1 MQQGV
6 NLLEF
11 NCLVD
16 IGAGLKINN
25 LAKTPLWQKLQ
36 KVKDRKSDGLNV
48 DKRILGG

>member
-6 NLLEF
+6 NLF
-11 NCLVD
+11 KFHCLVY
-16 IGAGLKINN
+16 IRTSLKINN

-48 DKRILGG
+48 DKRI